1 MKIIDKTPFQDDKGE
16 ISLINRIQGSLKY
29 GLSWYASLQAQK
41 TVMDVLNRALEK
53 GFTLVR
59 NAELGASGIV
69 VPMILIGTSGVY
81 VLEATPL
88 KGYYRARGDE
98 WGTMSNG
105 VFQPAAINVLART
118 ARLAQVLQ
126 VFFERQGAKLAA
138 PIEPVILAADPG
150 LHIESVRPVARLVMR
165 DAIDR
170 FAASLLQG
178 RPVYNSPMVN
188 DLTDRL
194 LNPRSARQ
202 QAQPE
207 PEPQNDVFTMKDQ
220 TPFPS
225 MEPSRM
231 QSILNAPKSDAL
243 IETAEPG
250 TGFAFE
256 EEEASRQP
264 TVMVSNPPDGEA
276 GPRPARPAQR
286 RVLGMTPVQIAVLG
300 AMFLCWCAFM
310 AAALVYI
317 RYFTTP

>member
-138 PIEPVILAADPG
+138 P
-150 LHIESVRPVARLVMR
+150 
-165 DAIDR
+165 
-170 FAASLLQG
+170 
-178 RPVYNSPMVN
+178 
-188 DLTDRL
+188 
-194 LNPRSARQ
+194 
-202 QAQPE
+202 
-207 PEPQNDVFTMKDQ
+207 K
-220 TPFPS
+220 
-225 MEPSRM
+225 
-231 QSILNAPKSDAL
+231 
-243 IETAEPG
+243 
-250 TGFAFE
+250 
-256 EEEASRQP
+256 
-264 TVMVSNPPDGEA
+264 A
-276 GPRPARPAQR
+276 G
-286 RVLGMTPVQIAVLG
+286 
-300 AMFLCWCAFM
+300 
-310 AAALVYI
+310 
-317 RYFTTP
+317 